1 MRHVFSNKELY
12 NQSTKEEFLDQ
23 YKVESSKRTF
33 KRIFHHAKSIE
44 TKLNKDLGA
53 FTVDELE
60 DFVRKTLKPTTFM
73 SVKSNCHSLSIYLK
87 FAQKKNMRSDNPF
100 DVNQKEYV
108 KYQTENE
115 SDLISFADID
125 DITMTALANANDALI
140 IRLLFEGAMGFE
152 LSEIANLKKS
162 DVDTDTNTIT
172 LNDDSDRK
180 ENKVRT
186 LQVSNGTMELIR
198 SASIE
203 TIYRKKNGE
212 MDESNPRIKS
222 EVELI
227 DSEYVLRPTKNRN
240 LGFDEGKCSRGTL
253 YSRIRVVREVE
264 ALKSVKA
271 KWNTKQIQRSGM
283 LYQALKIIQEK
294 GKLER
299 QDYLDIA
306 MRFGV
311 SHNWQDRNV
320 INLETIIKVYGEN
333 YMNID
338 VNNF

>member
-1 MRHVFSNKELY
+1 MRKTFTNNSLY
-12 NQSTKEEFLDQ
+12 NEPLKEEFLEQ
-23 YKVESSKRTF
+23 YKTDASKRTL
-33 KRIFHHAKSIE
+33 KRIFHHASSLEESK
-44 TKLNKDLGA
+44 KKDLGE
-53 FTVDELE
+53 FSVKELE
-60 DFVRKTLKPTTFM
+60 DFVVKILKPTTFM
-73 SVKSNCHSLSIYLK
+73 SAKSNCHSLSIYLK
-87 FAQKKNMRSDNPF
+87 FAQKKNMRNDNPF
-100 DVNQKEYV
+100 DVNQKEYA

-115 SDLISFADID
+115 SDLISFGDID

-152 LSEIANLKKS
+152 LSEIANLKKN
-162 DVDTDTNTIT
+162 DVDTNTNTIT
-172 LNDDSDRK
+172 LHDDSEK
-180 ENKVRT
+180 KKNKVRT
-186 LQVSNGTMELIR
+186 LVVSNGTMELIR

-203 TIYRKKNGE
+203 PIYRKKNGE

-264 ALKSVKA
+264 ALKNVKA

-294 GKLER
+294 GELER
-299 QDYLDIA
+299 QDYLNIA
-306 MRFGV
+306 ERFGV

-333 YMNID
+333 YMKID

>member
-1 MRHVFSNKELY
+1 MRHTFSHKELY
-12 NQSTKEEFLDQ
+12 NEPLKQEFLDQ
-23 YKVESSKRTF
+23 YKTETSKRTL
-33 KRIFHHAKSIE
+33 KRIFHHATPLEEQK
-44 TKLNKDLGA
+44 KKDLGA
-53 FTVDELE
+53 FSEKELE
-60 DFVRKTLKPTTFM
+60 DFVMKVLKPTTFM
-73 SVKSNCHSLSIYLK
+73 SAKTNCHSLSLYLK

-100 DVNQKEYV
+100 DVNQKEYA

-115 SDLISFADID
+115 SDLITFGDID

-152 LSEIANLKKS
+152 LSEIANLKKKDI
-162 DVDTDTNTIT
+162 DVDTNTIT
-172 LNDDSDRK
+172 LHDDSEKKDKR
-180 ENKVRT
+180 VRT
-186 LQVSNGTMELIR
+186 LVVSNGTMELIR

-212 MDESNPRIKS
+212 MDENNPRIKT
-222 EVELI
+222 EVELVE
-227 DSEYVLRPTKNRN
+227 SEYVLRPTKNRN

-253 YSRIRVVREVE
+253 YSRIRVVREVD

-283 LYQALKIIQEK
+283 LYQALKIVQQK
-294 GKLER
+294 GNLER

-306 MRFGV
+306 ERFGV

-338 VNNF
+338 ANNF